1 MVRYACK
8 KCGCK
13 FKNKTDYTQHIVTP
27 CVIFMI
33 EEEDNEHVTSVP
45 ASEAPT
51 IPKPILKWVG
61 GKTQILN
68 KLIPQFP
75 TNIQNY
81 HEIFV
86 GAGSVLF
93 AVLAYRNAGIITIS
107 DNVCAY
113 DVNEP
118 LIHVFK
124 NIQSNHDQL
133 YDAIQ
138 ELIVEFNTCVET
150 KIDPYINKN
159 TQTKTEAMISRENYY
174 YWSRARYNNLSR
186 LDKQSVLG
194 SALFIFL
201 NKTCFRGIF
210 RMGPNG
216 FNVPY
221 GNNKNPEIINR
232 VHLDQIHELIQ
243 GVLFTTCDFTVSMNQ
258 IGLNDY
264 AYLDPPY
271 VQENSTSFVGYTE
284 NGFNQEQHNE
294 LFELC
299 NKLTSENKQFMMSN
313 ADVDIVRDA
322 FSNNDVYT
330 INSIECKRSIHSKK
344 PESKAKEVIIKNY

>member
-13 FKNKTDYTQHIVTP
+13 FKNKTDYAQHIVTP

-33 EEEDNEHVTSVP
+33 EEEDDEDVASVP
-45 ASEAPT
+45 ASEAPA

-68 KLIPQFP
+68 KLIPEFP

-138 ELIVEFNTCVET
+138 ELIAEFNTCDET
-150 KIDPYINKN
+150 KIDPYTNKN
-159 TQTKTEAMISRENYY
+159 TQTKTEAMISR
-174 YWSRARYNNLSR
+174 
-186 LDKQSVLG
+186 K
-194 SALFIFL
+194 
-201 NKTCFRGIF
+201 
-210 RMGPNG
+210 
-216 FNVPY
+216 
-221 GNNKNPEIINR
+221 II
-232 VHLDQIHELIQ
+232 I
-243 GVLFTTCDFTVSMNQ
+243 
-258 IGLNDY
+258 IG
-264 AYLDPPY
+264 
-271 VQENSTSFVGYTE
+271 
-284 NGFNQEQHNE
+284 QEQD
-294 LFELC
+294 
-299 NKLTSENKQFMMSN
+299 T
-313 ADVDIVRDA
+313 
-322 FSNNDVYT
+322 T
-330 INSIECKRSIHSKK
+330 ICRAWTNSL
-344 PESKAKEVIIKNY
+344 Y